1 MERSSFCDRFFIREN
16 RTNKKGLVMIEC
28 VITINGERSM
38 FSTGLKI
45 DSSLWDMT
53 KQRVKGKNPETLI
66 INDSLQAI
74 HNKLYEKALELTQK
88 GLFIATDLL
97 RDAYFNKVGCL
108 QSRTL
113 LGEFQVYIDERKPLV
128 RKSFVP
134 ATFKCD
140 QRTQALIKEFI
151 THKYKRADIQLTELN
166 YSFITAFHTFLLSVK
181 NHRINT
187 TVKHIKTFKRVI
199 DIAFA
204 NGYMTNNPFI
214 KHRVEREYV
223 PKEFLTE
230 EELRRIINKDFDLA
244 RLERMRDVFIF
255 ACFTGLAYSDVKT
268 LQPNHI
274 ITDGE
279 GRMWIYK
286 KRVKTGI
293 LSRIPLLP
301 IPKLILEKYKGG
313 DKLLPI
319 IDCSSTNIYLKEIAT
334 LCNIN
339 KTVTFH
345 TARHTFATTVTLTN
359 HVSLEVVS
367 KMMGHTNT
375 RMTERYAKVID
386 QYISEEMDKLEQKF
400 EETNMVNMSV

>member
-1 MERSSFCDRFFIREN
+1 
-16 RTNKKGLVMIEC
+16 
-28 VITINGERSM
+28 
-38 FSTGLKI
+38 
-45 DSSLWDMT
+45 
-53 KQRVKGKNPETLI
+53 
-66 INDSLQAI
+66 
-74 HNKLYEKALELTQK
+74 
-88 GLFIATDLL
+88 
-97 RDAYFNKVGCL
+97 
-108 QSRTL
+108 
-113 LGEFQVYIDERKPLV
+113 
-128 RKSFVP
+128 
-134 ATFKCD
+134 
-140 QRTQALIKEFI
+140 
-151 THKYKRADIQLTELN
+151 
-166 YSFITAFHTFLLSVK
+166 
-181 NHRINT
+181 
-187 TVKHIKTFKRVI
+187 
-199 DIAFA
+199 
-204 NGYMTNNPFI
+204 
-214 KHRVEREYV
+214 
-223 PKEFLTE
+223 
-230 EELRRIINKDFDLA
+230 
-244 RLERMRDVFIF
+244 MRDVFIF
-255 ACFTGLAYSDVKT
+255 ACFTGLAYGDVKT

-279 GRMWIYK
+279 GRMWIHK

-319 IDCSSTNIYLKEIAT
+319 VDCSSTNIYLKEIAT

-400 EETNMVNMSV
+400 EKSDMVNMTV

>member
-1 MERSSFCDRFFIREN
+1 MERSSFCNRFFIREN
-16 RTNKKGLVMIEC
+16 RTNKKGLVMVEC
-28 VITINGERSM
+28 VITINGERTM
-38 FSTGLKI
+38 FSTGFKVNPNQ
-45 DSSLWDMT
+45 WDAT
-53 KQRVKGKNPETLI
+53 KQRVRGKDEETLI

-88 GLFIATDLL
+88 GLFITADLL

-113 LGEFQVYIDERKPLV
+113 LSEFQAYIDERRPLV
-128 RKSFVP
+128 GKSLAP
-134 ATFKCD
+134 ATFECD
-140 QRTQALIKEFI
+140 QRTHTLIKEFI
-151 THKYKRADIQLTELN
+151 KHKYKREDLQLTELN

-181 NHRINT
+181 NHRMNT
-187 TVKHIKTFKRVI
+187 TVKHIKNFRRVI

-204 NGYMTNNPFI
+204 NGYMANNPFI

-230 EELRRIINKDFDLA
+230 EELRRIINKDFDLS

-255 ACFTGLAYSDVKT
+255 ACFTGLAYSDVKS

-279 GRMWIYK
+279 GRMWIHK
-286 KRVKTGI
+286 KRVKTGV

-301 IPKLILEKYKGG
+301 IPKLILEKYKGA
-313 DKLLPI
+313 DKMLPI
-319 IDCSSTNIYLKEIAT
+319 VDCSSTNIYLKEIAT

-400 EETNMVNMSV
+400 EKQTW